1 MKRLIMMSLL
11 IGCFHTQ
18 AKHRKIC
25 LQDALD
31 LKLIKAKAYSLGEYQ
46 GSCMTIKIKNLTKD
60 SLIILI
66 EAGRKLN
73 SLDDN
78 YQDILIVKE
87 ELLGLRLSEEKSIKI
102 KGYCCQ
108 ASNRGP
114 FSGLEYGLNKLAD
127 TNLVKL
133 ANYLNVNSFNQTTE
147 QTAVWAIS
155 DNRVTASIT
164 EINDSIALPLRQM
177 VASIKR
183 EPIPWYKLLTKNFQ
197 YSTGQISNYP
207 ISLRGK
213 LEYSNEKLNY
223 ATLIIVNN
231 KGIWTGQIKS
241 FWLDPSIKNEL
252 DLNVSLKGFAKGK
265 YSIQLITNEK
275 QLASKNFEI

>member
-1 MKRLIMMSLL
+1 MVLL
-11 IGCFHTQ
+11 RYI
-18 AKHRKIC
+18 
-25 LQDALD
+25 
-31 LKLIKAKAYSLGEYQ
+31 
-46 GSCMTIKIKNLTKD
+46 
-60 SLIILI
+60 
-66 EAGRKLN
+66 
-73 SLDDN
+73 
-78 YQDILIVKE
+78 
-87 ELLGLRLSEEKSIKI
+87 
-102 KGYCCQ
+102 
-108 ASNRGP
+108 
-114 FSGLEYGLNKLAD
+114 
-127 TNLVKL
+127 
-133 ANYLNVNSFNQTTE
+133 LNVNSFNQTTE

-275 QLASKNFEI
+275 QLASKDFEI